1 MKKIIDFLAFFFF
14 KKKKRNTSNNDSFFN
29 VFFIG
34 IKLRIKENFPDIKAA
49 ITFVPVLAIVDNS
62 VLGICVHGTF

>member
-1 MKKIIDFLAFFFF
+1 MILFSMYFF
-14 KKKKRNTSNNDSFFN
+14 K
-29 VFFIG
+29 G

-49 ITFVPVLAIVDNS
+49 ITFVPVLAIMDNS

>member
-1 MKKIIDFLAFFFF
+1 MIFFFQCIF
-14 KKKKRNTSNNDSFFN
+14 T
-29 VFFIG
+29 G